1 MTETSKE
8 ELQKLEAKIDRKL
21 EILEKNLIFLPL
33 PFSKLSMM
41 ALQKGGTGASI
52 LRKIPIDV
60 FWNTSADE
68 QQKLD
73 THGSFT
79 DILHLDFASSGTTT
93 RHARTVIVPSDCIS
107 IGEQSLNFLWL
118 TSSASGNVEMNITV
132 RNFNENSATTG
143 EVLIYDG
150 TPVTIAAPTIGID
163 NLVKVTLKLTTLFSA
178 GDYIAVFMERI
189 ADDGNDTCTGSII
202 MYATWLEYVAF
213 I

>member
-1 MTETSKE
+1 MTQTSRE
-8 ELQKLEAKIDRKL
+8 ELVALRNDLNDRIGTLERKFS
-21 EILEKNLIFLPL
+21 LIPD

-41 ALQKGGTGASI
+41 QVQKGGTGASI